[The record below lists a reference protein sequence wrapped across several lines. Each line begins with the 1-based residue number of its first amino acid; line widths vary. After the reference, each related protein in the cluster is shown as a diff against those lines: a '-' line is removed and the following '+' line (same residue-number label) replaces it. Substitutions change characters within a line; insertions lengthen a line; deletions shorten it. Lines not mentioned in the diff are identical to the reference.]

1 MQKLL
6 LHVWNIFL
14 EQKAPQIEIHYIIDM
29 FLTSWMIILIKTN
42 SALYKFARWL
52 YPWNVFCPN
61 FILKDTNLVPFME
74 TSNSWNNR
82 RLIKTSLDQLSMT
95 VCYIPYC
102 ILASKDILW
111 CSIAMAA
118 KKNSCFHADKTL
130 IYWKCSFVMLLNWC
144 IVILVFNYWYN
155 DTIAMTYSII
165 QLMCRQNPYYIKS
178 KINRYY
184 MLLWFIYRE
193 DKVSWVYYST
203 SIVYLK
209 QYVSVK

>member
-1 MQKLL
+1 
-6 LHVWNIFL
+6 
-14 EQKAPQIEIHYIIDM
+14 
-29 FLTSWMIILIKTN
+29 MIILIKTN
-42 SALYKFARWL
+42 SALYKFARWW
-52 YPWNVFCPN
+52 YPWIVFCPN

-165 QLMCRQNPYYIKS
+165 QLMCRQYPYYIKS

-184 MLLWFIYRE
+184 MLLWFIVRIRYPE
-193 DKVSWVYYST
+193 YIIQQVLY
-203 SIVYLK
+203 I
-209 QYVSVK
+209 

>member
-29 FLTSWMIILIKTN
+29 S
-42 SALYKFARWL
+42 LYKFARWL

-111 CSIAMAA
+111 CSIVMAA
-118 KKNSCFHADKTL
+118 KKNSCLHADKTL

-144 IVILVFNYWYN
+144 IVILVFKYWYN
-155 DTIAMTYSII
+155 DTIAMTYSIV
-165 QLMCRQNPYYIKS
+165 QLILWP
-178 KINRYY
+178 KILY
-184 MLLWFIYRE
+184 
-193 DKVSWVYYST
+193 
-203 SIVYLK
+203 
-209 QYVSVK
+209 